1 LLYIFTQ
8 DTLYK
13 KKERIYIVV
22 NRLFDLIIIII
33 NFSTCAIYGN
43 PDMVPISESH
53 KKDSNCGGGEQA
65 PRVEKTTYW
74 CAQTPGLKFVNLHP
88 QRVLGADDN
97 GE

>member
-1 LLYIFTQ
+1 
-8 DTLYK
+8 
-13 KKERIYIVV
+13 
-22 NRLFDLIIIII
+22 
-33 NFSTCAIYGN
+33 
-43 PDMVPISESH
+43 MVPISESH